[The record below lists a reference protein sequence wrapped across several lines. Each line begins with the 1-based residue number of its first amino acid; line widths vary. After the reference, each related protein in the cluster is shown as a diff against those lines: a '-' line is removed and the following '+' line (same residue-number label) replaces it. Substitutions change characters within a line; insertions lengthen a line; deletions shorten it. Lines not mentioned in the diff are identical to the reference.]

1 MHANLTSRGKV
12 TREIAEDPYR
22 VDFLMFN
29 PFSEKNLVET
39 DVSGRKDCGYVAP
52 FWAVMLTGRNDG
64 QANMYPIS
72 EHYKLPCPT
81 ASTSHIAYK
90 SNLAMTV
97 TFLANKTALSKGELL
112 MLPYDGGCA
121 EICSVPPSLA
131 TSEF

>member
-1 MHANLTSRGKV
+1 M
-12 TREIAEDPYR
+12 
-22 VDFLMFN
+22 
-29 PFSEKNLVET
+29 
-39 DVSGRKDCGYVAP
+39 AP

-64 QANMYPIS
+64 QANMYPFS

-81 ASTSHIAYK
+81 ASTFPIAFNV
-90 SNLAMTV
+90 NLVVTV
-97 TFLANKTALSKGELL
+97 TFLANRTAISKGDLL